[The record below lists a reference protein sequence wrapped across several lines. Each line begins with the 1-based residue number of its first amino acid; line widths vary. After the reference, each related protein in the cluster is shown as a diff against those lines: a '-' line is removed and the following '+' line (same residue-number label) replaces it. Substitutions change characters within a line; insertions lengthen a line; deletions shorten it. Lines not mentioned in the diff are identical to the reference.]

1 MATVFLAHDEK
12 HDREVAIKILHAD
25 VAAAL
30 GAERF
35 LHEIKVTANLQH
47 PHILGLID
55 SGLISEGGL
64 KGRPYYV
71 MPYVAGE
78 SLKERLD
85 RERQLP
91 VADAVRIATEVASA
105 LDYAHR
111 HGVIHR
117 DIKPANVLIHDG
129 SAMVADFGIALAAW
143 QAAGKRL
150 TEPGVSLGT
159 PAYMSPEQAT
169 GERNLTP
176 ASDIYSLGAVT
187 YEMLSGE
194 PPFTGGTTRAVVAR
208 LMTEEPRPLATVRRQ
223 VPAHVAMAV
232 SRALEKTPA
241 DRFASA
247 HEFAE
252 ALNNPALMASTR
264 SMATPGGW
272 STWLKPVTYGVGAVI
287 ALLLATAIWGWMR
300 PATVREVLRYDL
312 TFDSTE
318 SIAPGASYVT
328 RLAISPDGSRWAYIG
343 GPRSQLLIRSRDQL
357 DATPVPA
364 TEGAT
369 SPFFSPD
376 GQQVG
381 VLTEG
386 SIHLISLS
394 GGAPITI
401 NDERLG
407 VAGASWSRDGFIYV
421 DGSGVPASIL
431 KIEAKPRAVAKAFTA
446 LDTASGEIDHTWPE
460 VLPNGKGVLFTVTR
474 TANNTSDIGRTYYI
488 AVADIPSGRH
498 RILVNDA
505 KFARYAGAG
514 QLVYVTT
521 GRTLMVVPFDQE
533 SMKITG
539 QPTALVEG
547 MRLGSFGSA
556 DLAISS
562 TGTLVYGTAE
572 GEGKP
577 EFAWV
582 TRGGKSQSLDST
594 WLGFFHNP
602 AISPDGSRLAAV
614 QTLDGGSS
622 IWIKQLDRGAPVR
635 LTLEIDGSDPTWT
648 PDGRSVTFASFADG
662 VPVLFTQRADGSAKA
677 ALQLS
682 EKRGAAGPRWSRDG
696 KWLVF
701 TTFMRTPGSGDIL
714 GIRPGTDTLPVSLVA
729 TRFTETS
736 PDLSPD
742 GRWLAY
748 TSDESGREEVYVV
761 PFTDTGAAK
770 WLVSTRGGTEPVW
783 SHSGKE
789 LFYRDGDANL
799 VAVAVR
805 SVPTFSTG
813 DAVTLFPAA
822 GFRAGRR
829 GAEYAVAPD
838 DRRFLMIR
846 RAAASTAEQ
855 LVVVENWF
863 DELRAKSRK

>member
-25 VAAAL
+25 IAAAL
-30 GAERF
+30 GADRF

-55 SGLISEGGL
+55 SGLINEGGL

-78 SLKERLD
+78 SLRERLD

-208 LMTEEPRPLATVRRQ
+208 LMTEEPRPLATIRRQ
-223 VPAHVAMAV
+223 IPAHVAMAV

-264 SMATPGGW
+264 SMATAGGW
-272 STWLKPVTYGVGAVI
+272 DRWRRPLTYGVGAVI

-300 PATVREVLRYDL
+300 PETSRQVLRYGL

-318 SIAPGASYVT
+318 AITPGAAFVT
-328 RLAISPDGSRWAYIG
+328 RFAISPDGSRFAYIG
-343 GPRSQLLIRSRDQL
+343 GPRAQLLIRSRNQL
-357 DATPVPA
+357 HPTAVPA
-364 TEGAT
+364 TEGT
-369 SPFFSPD
+369 VSPFFSPD
-376 GQQVG
+376 WQNIG
-381 VLTEG
+381 VQNEG
-386 SIHLISLS
+386 GLRLIPLN
-394 GGAPITI
+394 GGPPIVV
-401 NDERLG
+401 NDDSMG
-407 VAGASWSRDGFIYV
+407 VAGASWGRDDFIYV
-421 DGSGVPASIL
+421 DGRGILASL
-431 KIEAKPRAVAKAFTA
+431 RRVEAKAGAKPTWFTA
-446 LDTASGEIDHTWPE
+446 LDTAHGEIDHTWPD

-474 TANNTSDIGRTYYI
+474 TADQTSDRGRTYYI
-488 AVADIPSGRH
+488 AVAEIPSGKH
-498 RILVNDA
+498 RIIVNDA
-505 KFARYAGAG
+505 MYARYAASGH
-514 QLVYVTT
+514 LLYVTP
-521 GRTLMVVPFDQE
+521 GRTLMVAPFDQE
-533 SMKITG
+533 SMKVVG
-539 QPTALVEG
+539 EPTALVEG
-547 MRLGSFGSA
+547 MRLGSFGSV
-556 DLAISS
+556 DLAVSAN
-562 TGTLVYGTAE
+562 GTLMYGT
-572 GEGKP
+572 GGGQGKP
-577 EFAWV
+577 ELAWV
-582 TRGGKSQSLDST
+582 MRDGKSQSVDTT
-594 WLGFFHNP
+594 WLGFFHAP
-602 AISPDGSRLAAV
+602 ATSPDGKRVAV
-614 QTLDGGSS
+614 GLTLDGSTS
-622 IWIKQLDRGAPVR
+622 IWIKQLDHGPPVR
-635 LTLEIDGSDPTWT
+635 LSVENAGNGHLTWT
-648 PDGRSVTFASFADG
+648 NDGRSVTYGAYNNGSAG
-662 VPVLFTQRADGSAKA
+662 LWTQKADGSAKA
-677 ALQLS
+677 TLHVR
-682 EKRGAAGPRWSRDG
+682 EKRGVYGPRWSPDG

-701 TTFMRTPGSGDIL
+701 CTNRSEPGAGDIL
-714 GIRPGTDTLPVSLVA
+714 GMRPKVDTLPLPLVA
-729 TRFTETS
+729 TSFTEGA

-748 TSDESGREEVYVV
+748 ASNESGHFEVYVV
-761 PFTDTGAAK
+761 PFPNTTAAK
-770 WLVSTRGGTEPVW
+770 WMVSSRGGSEPVW
-783 SHSGKE
+783 SHSGTE

-799 VAVAVR
+799 VAVTVK
-805 SVPTFSTG
+805 SIPTFSVG
-813 DAVTLFPAA
+813 DAVVLFPAA
-822 GFRAGRR
+822 GFRTDLSQAQ
-829 GAEYAVAPD
+829 YAVAPD
-838 DRRFLMIR
+838 DRRFLMVR
-846 RAAASTAEQ
+846 SAVPTADKI
-855 LVVVENWF
+855 VVVENWF
-863 DELRAKSRK
+863 EELKAKARK